1 MNRREK
7 LANGGRAGWGWG
19 WKGLAAG
26 GAAAILAV
34 AGIGFM
40 LVKYSRPSLPS
51 T

>member
-7 LANGGRAGWGWG
+7 LANGGRAGWG